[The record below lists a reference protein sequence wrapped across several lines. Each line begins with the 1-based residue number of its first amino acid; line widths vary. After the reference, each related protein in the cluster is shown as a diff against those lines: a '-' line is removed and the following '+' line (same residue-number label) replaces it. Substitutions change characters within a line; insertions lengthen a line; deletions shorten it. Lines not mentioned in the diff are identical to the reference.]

1 MRTQWPSPAKLNL
14 FLYITGQ
21 RAVGYHPLQTLFQ
34 FLDYGDTISIA
45 LRDDGDI
52 RLLTPV
58 EGVEHEDNL
67 IVRAARLLIKTAAAS
82 ARLSPGS
89 GAKISIDKRW
99 PMGGGLGGGSSN
111 AATVLVALNYLWQC
125 GRSMDELAEDGYHT
139 LQTLFQ
145 FLDYG
150 DTISIELRDDGDI
163 RLLTPVEGVEHEDN
177 LIVRAA
183 RLLMK
188 TAADSGRLS
197 TGSGANIS
205 IDKRLPMGGG
215 LGGGSSNAATVLVAL
230 NHLWQCGLSM
240 HELAEMGLTLGAD
253 VPVFVRG
260 HAAFAEGVGEIL
272 TPVDPPEKWYLVAHP
287 GVSIPTPV
295 IFKDPELPRNTPKR
309 SIETLLKCEFSNDCE
324 VIARKRFREVDAVL
338 SWLLE
343 YAPSRLTGTGA
354 CVFAEFDTE
363 SEARQVL
370 EQAPEWLNGFVAK
383 GVNLSPLHRAML

>member
-1 MRTQWPSPAKLNL
+1 MMTHWPSPAKLNL

-21 RAVGYHPLQTLFQ
+21 RA
-34 FLDYGDTISIA
+34 
-45 LRDDGDI
+45 
-52 RLLTPV
+52 
-58 EGVEHEDNL
+58 
-67 IVRAARLLIKTAAAS
+67 
-82 ARLSPGS
+82 
-89 GAKISIDKRW
+89 
-99 PMGGGLGGGSSN
+99 
-111 AATVLVALNYLWQC
+111 
-125 GRSMDELAEDGYHT
+125 DGYHT

-150 DTISIELRDDGDI
+150 DTIDIALRGDGEI
-163 RLLTPVEGVEHEDN
+163 RLLTPVEGVAHEDN

-188 TAADSGRLS
+188 VASENNRLPN
-197 TGSGANIS
+197 GSGADIS

-230 NHLWQCGLSM
+230 NHLWQCGLSID
-240 HELAEMGLTLGAD
+240 ELAALGLTLGAD

-272 TPVDPPEKWYLVAHP
+272 TPVEPEEKWYLVAHP

-295 IFKDPELPRNTPKR
+295 IFNDPDLPRNTPKR
-309 SIETLLKCEFSNDCE
+309 SIKTLLKCEFGNDCE
-324 VIARKRFREVDAVL
+324 VIARKRFREVDAAL

-363 SEARQVL
+363 SRARQVL

-383 GVNLSPLHRAML
+383 GVNLSPLHRALL

>member
-1 MRTQWPSPAKLNL
+1 MMTHWPSPAKLNL

-21 RAVGYHPLQTLFQ
+21 RA
-34 FLDYGDTISIA
+34 
-45 LRDDGDI
+45 
-52 RLLTPV
+52 
-58 EGVEHEDNL
+58 
-67 IVRAARLLIKTAAAS
+67 
-82 ARLSPGS
+82 
-89 GAKISIDKRW
+89 
-99 PMGGGLGGGSSN
+99 
-111 AATVLVALNYLWQC
+111 
-125 GRSMDELAEDGYHT
+125 DGYHT

-150 DTISIELRDDGDI
+150 DTIDIAPRSDGEI
-163 RLLTPVEGVEHEDN
+163 HLLTPVEGVAHEDN

-188 TAADSGRLS
+188 AASESNRLPK
-197 TGSGANIS
+197 GSGADIN

-230 NHLWQCGLSM
+230 NHLWQCGLSVD
-240 HELAEMGLTLGAD
+240 ELAALGLTLGAD

-272 TPVDPPEKWYLVAHP
+272 TPVEPEEKWYLVAHP

-295 IFKDPELPRNTPKR
+295 IFNDPDLPRNTPKR
-309 SIETLLKCEFSNDCE
+309 SIKTLLKCEFGNDCE
-324 VIARKRFREVDAVL
+324 VIARKRFREVDAAL

-363 SEARQVL
+363 SRARQVL
-370 EQAPEWLNGFVAK
+370 EQAPEWLKGFVAK
-383 GVNLSPLHRAML
+383 GVNLSPLHRALL